1 MVTVP
6 DKLKPLFP
14 SYRHRA
20 GVYARRRP
28 SKRLKVNVVSLRI
41 ATAVVFYLAAMFAAA
56 VYMHTILSSEIAV
69 SAYINGQ
76 KVAFVSDPGVIREAV
91 YKITLNSTNL
101 SADFDDGKLPPV
113 TKVPDFDFQVSYRF
127 ALTGAF
133 GERETSSVREC
144 TDKLFDIVRKDYTY
158 AFIVF
163 VDSKPVAASQHYSDA
178 AGAVERIEE
187 LLTNT
192 AHREGEDID
201 KVRVCSTIKVQYGL
215 CDRTRILS
223 PEGLYNRIAK
233 LLDVG
238 TPVCSKAVSSLGGEN
253 FAVDYGVSRVI
264 TENGIPVTSKTVP
277 VVLTEN
283 IKIETET
290 RTVDYKTRYVESEDY
305 FVGETFVETQGRAG
319 TELVTYDLVMDGGE
333 AVRRRIASR
342 ETVVEPVD
350 EIIVVGIRPLPPA
363 VPTGTFDFPVAL
375 PYSITSHFG
384 EKRAEFD
391 GDAYHYGVDFAGEK
405 GDPVYAAD
413 GGTVIYT
420 GYSPSYGLMIKL
432 DHGNGFTT
440 VYAHC
445 SKLLLEVGDKVYKG
459 RLIAYV
465 GDTGTTTGTHLHFEI
480 RKNGAYQ
487 NPLDYLEK

>member
-1 MVTVP
+1 M
-6 DKLKPLFP
+6 
-14 SYRHRA
+14 
-20 GVYARRRP
+20 
-28 SKRLKVNVVSLRI
+28 
-41 ATAVVFYLAAMFAAA
+41 
-56 VYMHTILSSEIAV
+56 
-69 SAYINGQ
+69 
-76 KVAFVSDPGVIREAV
+76 
-91 YKITLNSTNL
+91 
-101 SADFDDGKLPPV
+101 
-113 TKVPDFDFQVSYRF
+113 
-127 ALTGAF
+127 
-133 GERETSSVREC
+133 
-144 TDKLFDIVRKDYTY
+144 
-158 AFIVF
+158 
-163 VDSKPVAASQHYSDA
+163 
-178 AGAVERIEE
+178 
-187 LLTNT
+187 
-192 AHREGEDID
+192 
-201 KVRVCSTIKVQYGL
+201 
-215 CDRTRILS
+215 
-223 PEGLYNRIAK
+223 
-233 LLDVG
+233 
-238 TPVCSKAVSSLGGEN
+238 
-253 FAVDYGVSRVI
+253 
-264 TENGIPVTSKTVP
+264 
-277 VVLTEN
+277 
-283 IKIETET
+283 
-290 RTVDYKTRYVESEDY
+290 
-305 FVGETFVETQGRAG
+305 
-319 TELVTYDLVMDGGE
+319 TYDLVMDGGE